1 MGNTIL
7 DKEFKY
13 YLANQNELVKKYDG
27 RHLVIIGES
36 VVADYESFEQ
46 ALFTS
51 QEQYEIGTFLI
62 QKCSEGN
69 KDYTATLNLYLLQ
82 NTGSTICNNTGFFKL
97 SNAVSIILITPVSVV
112 VIARPDLF
120 NII

>member
-1 MGNTIL
+1 MEKTIL

-13 YLANQNELVKKYDG
+13 YIANQNELVKKYDG
-27 RHLVIIGES
+27 RFLVIIGES

-51 QEQYEIGTFLI
+51 QELYEMGTFLI

-69 KDYTATLNLYLLQ
+69 KDYTATFH
-82 NTGSTICNNTGFFKL
+82 SRVRF
-97 SNAVSIILITPVSVV
+97 A
-112 VIARPDLF
+112 
-120 NII
+120 